1 MTIPP
6 PAANSPHRLATEGI
20 LIGTASWT
28 DPTLVETD
36 SFYPSTEMTPDA
48 RLRFYA
54 EQFPL
59 VEIDSTYYGP
69 PNQKTAALWAAR
81 TPPHFRFD
89 VKAYRLLTQH
99 PTPPASLWKD
109 LRTSLPEELAAKPNL
124 YARDLPTELLDEAFR
139 RFGEGLQPLQQ
150 AGKLG
155 ILLFQLPPYVFPSRP
170 TFSYLAKAAER
181 LAGFS
186 LGVEFRNSRFLD
198 DQHRE
203 TTLGFL
209 GEHRLSYICVDEPQ
223 GFRSSVPPIA
233 ATTGPIAEVRFHGRN
248 ALTWEARGLT
258 PAERFRHEYSASE
271 LAEWVPKI
279 RALGEDAHE
288 VHLVFNNCYG
298 DLGIRGGRLLADL
311 LAERQ

>member
-1 MTIPP
+1 MSS
-6 PAANSPHRLATEGI
+6 SPSAESATHRLASRRI

-36 SFYPSTEMTPDA
+36 SFYPSTEMTADA
-48 RLRFYA
+48 RLRYYA
-54 EQFPL
+54 EHFPL

-69 PNQKTAALWAAR
+69 PSQQVATLWANR
-81 TPPHFRFD
+81 TPADFRFD

-109 LRTSLPEELAAKPNL
+109 LRTSLSEELQTKRNL
-124 YARDLPTELLDEAFR
+124 YARDLSDELLDEAFR

-155 ILLFQLPPYVFPSRP
+155 VILFQLPPYVFPSRP

-186 LGVEFRNSRFLD
+186 IGVEFRNSRFMD

-203 TTLGFL
+203 ATLGFL
-209 GEHRLSYICVDEPQ
+209 GEHRLTYVCVDEPQ

-233 ATTGPIAEVRFHGRN
+233 AATATIAEVRFHGRN

-258 PAERFRHEYSASE
+258 PAERFRHEYSAGE
-271 LAEWVPKI
+271 LAEWVPKV
-279 RALGEDAHE
+279 RALIEDAQE

-311 LAERQ
+311 LAAS